1 MLCIQ
6 RECVKG
12 GVDYIIQL
20 KLLNCNLIYD
30 INICVDEQ
38 RLKLYGI
45 RVDELIGD
53 YQLIKEQIINIQIIV
68 CIFEKWDIII
78 RKGGERIYI

>member
-1 MLCIQ
+1 MKFL
-6 RECVKG
+6 CVKG

>member
-1 MLCIQ
+1 MKFL
-6 RECVKG
+6 CVKG

-20 KLLNCNLIYD
+20 KLLNCNLIYN